1 MNFNLEIEGIIFIL
15 LSVLLLVFQLVI
27 ANRKGYH

>member
-1 MNFNLEIEGIIFIL
+1 LGAEGIVFLI